1 MYKRIYRETQSETK
15 AWEELCHS
23 SCAVFSPQ
31 CGSLWWGQ
39 FLFSFEVLLQYCVLG
54 GLLQKPFF
62 HCYHAGI
69 LPLFL
74 TTVMERAKGGG
85 IQKPI
90 IRGEMFI
97 FLLSWKGARRTKW
110 ILLLPPDL
118 SLNKVECR
126 RGPCT
131 STFCDMYKRWK
142 GFEYFQRTRRKVCS
156 HRPRGA
162 MTLSLSWALC
172 TWIDALHS
180 STQGFLF
187 LLVLFCWVSC
197 SMLET

>member
-1 MYKRIYRETQSETK
+1 MQCFHLSVEVSDEGN
-15 AWEELCHS
+15 
-23 SCAVFSPQ
+23 SCSALKSFYNTVCLVDCSRSLSFIAITLAFFLYSWL
-31 CGSLWWGQ
+31 LWWREQ
-39 FLFSFEVLLQYCVLG
+39 
-54 GLLQKPFF
+54 
-62 HCYHAGI
+62 
-69 LPLFL
+69 
-74 TTVMERAKGGG
+74 RGG

-110 ILLLPPDL
+110 ILLLPPDM

-156 HRPRGA
+156 HRPRDA
-162 MTLSLSWALC
+162 MTLSLSWALY
-172 TWIDALHS
+172 TLIDTLHS

>member
-1 MYKRIYRETQSETK
+1 MPFILCSVFTSVWKSLMRAVLVQLWSPFTILC
-15 AWEELCHS
+15 AWWIAPEAFLSLLSRWHS
-23 SCAVFSPQ
+23 SSIPD
-31 CGSLWWGQ
+31 
-39 FLFSFEVLLQYCVLG
+39 YCDG
-54 GLLQKPFF
+54 
-62 HCYHAGI
+62 
-69 LPLFL
+69 
-74 TTVMERAKGGG
+74 ESKGGG

-180 STQGFLF
+180 RFSFSTCFV
-187 LLVLFCWVSC
+187 LLS
-197 SMLET
+197 